1 MKKSLIIILSI
12 CLIFCL
18 TSCGTKLPYDLTGTV
33 SVELH
38 AYDSISEEPFAKIV
52 VNDPEHVSRL
62 VDTFAS
68 LKLKELEYTEPS
80 ILGYEFWFKDAAG
93 NELAYISLP
102 YGPWPWVVVRGTA
115 YADVNGGI
123 DLDYLA
129 ELLNITVTTEIVE
142 PNTSNDRNGRPY
154 APYIGDY
161 VTSVDVTH
169 ILSGQLQKCT
179 IMGEQLVTLRTWANG
194 LNYEHRTYEDGQSP
208 GDTDGGEIY
217 EFVLTEGDYPGFTYV
232 INGPNDCYL
241 LIEGEW
247 FVVTNPTNPPI
258 E

>member
-18 TSCGTKLPYDLTGTV
+18 TSCGTKLPYDLSGTASIEV
-33 SVELH
+33 H
-38 AYDSISEEPFAKIV
+38 AYNSDSTEPFAKIV
-52 VNDPEHVSRL
+52 VDGNDVYTIVEM
-62 VDTFAS
+62 FNS
-68 LKLKELEYTEPS
+68 LKLKELKYTEPS
-80 ILGYEFWFKDAAG
+80 IKGYDFWFKDSQG
-93 NELAYISLP
+93 NQITKLSLP
-102 YGPWPWVVVRGTA
+102 YGSYPWVVVGGTA
-115 YADVNGGI
+115 YQDVNSGI

-129 ELLNITVTTEIVE
+129 QLVDTVMATGPAQPSVSDE
-142 PNTSNDRNGRPY
+142 RNGRPY

-161 VTSVDVTH
+161 VTTVDVTH
-169 ILSGQLQKCT
+169 VLSGQLQECK
-179 IMGEQLVTLRTWANG
+179 IPGEQLIALRTWANE
-194 LNYEHRTYEDGQSP
+194 LKYEHRTYEKGQSP

-232 INGPNDCYL
+232 INGPNDCHL